1 LEEKRQRA
9 FISSEPNSTRFLFP
23 LRVVVMEQCPDV
35 PLPTQREE
43 ARRIAA
49 NIAKLPELLNSLNLK
64 LRL

>member
-1 LEEKRQRA
+1 MAMPMLCFQ
-9 FISSEPNSTRFLFP
+9 P
-23 LRVVVMEQCPDV
+23 LV
-35 PLPTQREE
+35 